1 MENKAVLS
9 STLEMRSQSVNINH
23 RIIINITPYEV
34 DITLIEAQ
42 EVMEYWEKWKVI
54 VGQFWSQQRNIA

>member
-1 MENKAVLS
+1 
-9 STLEMRSQSVNINH
+9 MRSQSVNINH

-54 VGQFWSQQRNIA
+54 VGQFWSQ